1 MLIKIATV
9 LWQVSFVFL
18 QSSELSS
25 EDEINLS
32 DAAPPSISEPP
43 VFSPESSTSVP
54 VTTSNSPPPVDQ
66 ADIWDLNFLNYSAV
80 YSLYDSNV
88 QYLNSAKDNM
98 KLVYDYL
105 VARLISLLTFVP
117 SEETFSESENYAF
130 LSRLS
135 WSALSYHLYTLQT
148 VLCRTETIAIICIA
162 LIVALIVHSL
172 FHYRQTNGS
181 EGETVQPS
189 SSQPLPSSKAYTLFW
204 KLLRFLNF
212 TIIFSNLFSIVDA
225 AVRNFRSAEAVI
237 IQQSSAHAG
246 VYSCQGRRGGME
258 DTFTLKNNIS
268 KELGIEFYACYD
280 GHGGRVC

>member
-1 MLIKIATV
+1 MLIEIATI

-18 QSSELSS
+18 QSAELSS

-32 DAAPPSISEPP
+32 DAATPSISEPLG
-43 VFSPESSTSVP
+43 FSPESSTSAP

-66 ADIWDLNFLNYSAV
+66 ADIWGFNFLNYSAV
-80 YSLYDSNV
+80 CSLYDSNV
-88 QYLNSAKDNM
+88 QYFNSAKDNM

-148 VLCRTETIAIICIA
+148 VLCRTETIAIICIV

-172 FHYRQTNGS
+172 FHYRQTNRS
-181 EGETVQPS
+181 EGETGQPS
-189 SSQPLPSSKAYTLFW
+189 SSQVSKAYTLFW